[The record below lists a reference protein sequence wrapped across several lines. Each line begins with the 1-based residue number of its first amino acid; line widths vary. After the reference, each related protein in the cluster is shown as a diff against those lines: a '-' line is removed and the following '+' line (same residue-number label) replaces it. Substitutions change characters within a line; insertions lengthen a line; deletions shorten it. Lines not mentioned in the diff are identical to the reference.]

1 MKKNRLSAVI
11 AACMGVIVFVSLT
24 MFASGA
30 RVKGDLDG
38 NGSVSTGEARSI
50 LRVAV
55 QLDEAFTDEELVIAD
70 MNDDGLIQSND
81 ARLALRVAVKL
92 DEPSEIEESTTEE
105 PEESSST
112 PIPTAPT
119 DPSTDPSEPV
129 VTDPTDPTAPSEPAV
144 TDPTDPTEPSEPAV
158 TDPTEPAVAYTVDEE
173 CYVKATIYTYSG
185 DTESVATVESAHESE
200 THTVG
205 IVNTREVVTHKYF
218 NRSADLFNGADV
230 GVIIEEELNLV
241 NNVESSMYLLNYT
254 TNQYVGINPEVLST
268 LAGMLGEEF
277 VMPDLEGAVIT
288 VRTYDSLDGVDG
300 ETEVVDGVEYFVV
313 TETTE
318 NGGYQKY
325 YLLQHEGRDFYQA
338 DIVEGYTAEDVLTAR
353 MVIDEYNPD
362 PSGYFSRDN
371 MSEVSLFDIAALTE
385 FMESLNMKTTA

>member
-105 PEESSST
+105 PSST

-119 DPSTDPSEPV
+119 EPSTEPSTEPPV
-129 VTDPTDPTAPSEPAV
+129 TEPPVTEPPVTDPPV
-144 TDPTDPTEPSEPAV
+144 TEPPVTEPPV
-158 TDPTEPAVAYTVDEE
+158 TEPAYSVDDE

-205 IVNTREVVTHKYF
+205 LVNTREVVTHKYF

-254 TNQYVGINPEVLST
+254 TNQYVGINPDVLSS
-268 LAGMLGEEF
+268 LAGILGEEF

-313 TETTE
+313 TEATE

-338 DIVEGYTAEDVLTAR
+338 DIVEVYTAEDVLINR
-353 MVIDEYNPD
+353 IVIDEYNPD
-362 PSGYFSRDN
+362 PSSSYFSLDN
-371 MSEVSLFDIAALTE
+371 MAEVSIFDIDAMQA
-385 FMESLNMKTTA
+385 FMESLNRTTTG

>member
-105 PEESSST
+105 PSSS

-119 DPSTDPSEPV
+119 EPSTEPPV
-129 VTDPTDPTAPSEPAV
+129 
-144 TDPTDPTEPSEPAV
+144 TEPPVTEPPV
-158 TDPTEPAVAYTVDEE
+158 TEPPVTEPAYSVDDE

-254 TNQYVGINPEVLST
+254 TNQYVGINPDVLST
-268 LAGMLGEEF
+268 LAGMLGEKFE
-277 VMPDLEGAVIT
+277 MPDLEGAVIT

-338 DIVEGYTAEDVLTAR
+338 DIVEDYTAEDVLTAR

-371 MSEVSLFDIAALTE
+371 MSEVSLFDITALTE
-385 FMESLNMKTTA
+385 FMESLNMTTTA

>member
-105 PEESSST
+105 PSST

-119 DPSTDPSEPV
+119 EPSTEPPV
-129 VTDPTDPTAPSEPAV
+129 
-144 TDPTDPTEPSEPAV
+144 TEPPVTEPPV
-158 TDPTEPAVAYTVDEE
+158 TEPPVTEPPVTEPPVTEPPVTEPPVTEPAYSVDDE

-205 IVNTREVVTHKYF
+205 IVNTKEVVTHKYF

-254 TNQYVGINPEVLST
+254 TNQYVGINPDVLAT
-268 LAGMLGEEF
+268 LAGMLGEKFE
-277 VMPDLEGAVIT
+277 MPDLEGAVIT